1 MLKNKL
7 NQFISNLN
15 GQFVEVSDRNNI
27 YQCMDLIY
35 VWVFALDIPKSTVQR
50 LYAYDVFIKANDLT
64 REYFDV
70 IPNKLETIPQE
81 GDLVVWKGGS
91 AGHIAIIIEA
101 TQTRMKVFEQ
111 NKPLGTNAHI
121 QDKSYTNVL
130 GFLRPKFAKI
140 DGVPQWIKTLLQE
153 RGLTLENEPEIRSIF
168 DKAKKYDD
176 EIKVLNEKVKTANET
191 LADKS
196 LEVSDYVSKNEKLGT
211 KVEELEVLYG
221 NAKTER
227 DDFSYDNERL
237 DAMVEKLEG
246 EAKKLQDT
254 IDTRDSMIKAL
265 KSDLVKARKAIIE
278 DIDPWTLVKIIV
290 EAIFKKR

>member
-1 MLKNKL
+1 MNDKL

-81 GDLVVWKGGS
+81 GDLVVWKGGP

-121 QDKSYTNVL
+121 QDRSYTNVL

-153 RGLTLENEPEIRSIF
+153 RGLTLENESEIRSIF

-176 EIKVLNEKVKTANET
+176 EVKTFNKKIISANES
-191 LADKS
+191 LADKA
-196 LEVSDYVSKNEKLGT
+196 LEVSDLMGKNEKLT
-211 KVEELEVLYG
+211 TDLEDLNKLYTD
-221 NAKTER
+221 AKRER
-227 DDFSYDNERL
+227 DDFSYDNEIL
-237 DAMVEKLEG
+237 DAKLEKLEG
-246 EAKKLQDT
+246 EAEKLQST
-254 IDTRDSMIKAL
+254 IDTRDDTIKTL
-265 KSDLVKARKAIIE
+265 KSDLAKAKKATARDVDIWTFIKVIIE
-278 DIDPWTLVKIIV
+278 R
-290 EAIFKKR
+290 IF